1 MNFSHTY
8 KELRLPTTFKSSN
21 SKHKLKPRFKRKPCV
36 PSYDLF
42 KCVFDNVPHI
52 DDMVSEARSKSK
64 LHLGKVNAVFE

>member
-21 SKHKLKPRFKRKPCV
+21 SKPKLKTRFRRKPCV

-52 DDMVSEARSKSK
+52 DDLLDEARSKSK
-64 LHLGKVNAVFE
+64 LYLGKVNAVYE